1 MCIFTFFKK
10 QLSKKVLVKKEY
22 HGDMV
27 SYTFPTDSGD
37 VTICAFGY
45 ESSPGQKYA
54 VYERLGEWLPIR
66 TSEDVFVKDVFQIVQ
81 LVSNGHT
88 NEEVMDALL
97 GNPYN
102 GVFITDSDVLKYIS
116 ELYLVLVA
124 MNRNCNK
131 DDLLQRMMRYAKNNY
146 RITDPF
152 AEFGKN
158 RK

>member
-1 MCIFTFFKK
+1 
-10 QLSKKVLVKKEY
+10 
-22 HGDMV
+22 
-27 SYTFPTDSGD
+27 
-37 VTICAFGY
+37 
-45 ESSPGQKYA
+45 
-54 VYERLGEWLPIR
+54 
-66 TSEDVFVKDVFQIVQ
+66 
-81 LVSNGHT
+81 
-88 NEEVMDALL
+88 MDALL

>member
-1 MCIFTFFKK
+1 MCIFKFFKK
-10 QLSKKVLVKKEY
+10 QSSKKVLVKKEY
-22 HGDMV
+22 HGDMI
-27 SYTFPTDSGD
+27 SYTFPTESGD

-45 ESSPGQKYA
+45 ESSPGGKYV
-54 VYERLGEWLPIR
+54 VYERLGELLPIR
-66 TSEDVFVKDVFQIVQ
+66 TSEDAFVKDVFQIVR

-97 GNPYN
+97 GNPFN
-102 GVFITDSDVLKYIS
+102 GVFIMDIDVLKYIS

>member
-27 SYTFPTDSGD
+27 SYTFPTDNGD
-37 VTICAFGY
+37 VTIWVIGG
-45 ESSPGQKYA
+45 ESSIVGKYV
-54 VYERLGEWLPIR
+54 VYERLGEQCPIR
-66 TSEDVFVKDVFQIVQ
+66 ASEENFVKDVFQIVR

-88 NEEVMDALL
+88 NVEVMDALL
-97 GNPYN
+97 GSR
-102 GVFITDSDVLKYIS
+102 VFITDSDVLKYIS

-131 DDLLQRMMRYAKNNY
+131 DNLLQRMKRYAENNY
-146 RITDPF
+146 RIIDPL
-152 AEFGKN
+152 AEFEKI